1 MRRICAWCGVEI
13 KRRVL
18 TDREVGTVDGIT
30 HGICEEC
37 LFRHFGKSPKSFQ
50 LQEFVD
56 EFEAPVVVVD
66 ASMRVMAANTKYLA
80 IIGQD
85 VPIAA
90 ETVLPEVFIC
100 KYTKLPGGCGDRV
113 HSSGCAI
120 RRAVTDA
127 HVSGEGKEHVPAYL
141 HRGDKTQL
149 LQLSTEKLTNVVL
162 VRIEHF
168 PEVAKDSV

>member
-1 MRRICAWCGVEI
+1 MRRICAWCGIEI

-18 TDREVGTVDGIT
+18 MDHEIGTANGIT

-80 IIGQD
+80 IIGHD

-90 ETVLPEVFIC
+90 ETILPEVYIC
-100 KYTKLPGGCGDRV
+100 KYTKLPGGCGDKV

-120 RRAVTDA
+120 RHAVTDT
-127 HVSGEGKEHVPAYL
+127 HVTGEGKERVPAYL

-149 LQLSTEKLTNVVL
+149 LQLSTEKMTDVVL

-168 PEVAKDSV
+168 TEAVIDLA